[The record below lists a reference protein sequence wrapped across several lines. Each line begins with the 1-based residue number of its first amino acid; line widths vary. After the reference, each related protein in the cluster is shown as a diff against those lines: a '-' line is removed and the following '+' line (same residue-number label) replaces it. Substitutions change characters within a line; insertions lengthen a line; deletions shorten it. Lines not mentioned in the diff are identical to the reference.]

1 MAKIESV
8 KVPDN
13 SEYNL
18 KDAVSGYASK
28 VTSATNGHLA
38 GLNASGDLTDS
49 GVASADVVT
58 KVSGGTTNNLVKLD
72 SNGKIADS
80 GILATDVVTKVT
92 GGTTDDLVKLDS
104 NGKIADAGKKVSDLA
119 EKDDISSLI
128 ETGATAS
135 QQITAGTYFYLNGN
149 LVRAKTTIGQGNPFT
164 ENTNY
169 ESVTVGGE
177 LININTT
184 ISMLSKSDSYSSGT
198 HDANDFEPYSVY
210 MATGSST
217 THLPSTSDT
226 WLVMTFGYDATN
238 KFQLCVRK
246 GANAAF
252 IRYCMSGTWRSW
264 KVISDWT

>member
-1 MAKIESV
+1 MANIESV
-8 KVPDN
+8 KLPDN
-13 SEYNL
+13 TEYNL

-135 QQITAGTYFYLNGN
+135 QAISSGTYFYLNGA
-149 LVRAKTTIGQGNPFT
+149 LVRAKTAIASGATFT

-169 ESVTVGGE
+169 ESVTVGAQLTALNSNLGKQMT
-177 LININTT
+177 LTLNT
-184 ISMLSKSDSYSSGT
+184 G
-198 HDANDFEPYSVY
+198 
-210 MATGSST
+210 G
-217 THLPSTSDT
+217 
-226 WLVMTFGYDATN
+226 G
-238 KFQLCVRK
+238 
-246 GANAAF
+246 
-252 IRYCMSGTWRSW
+252 
-264 KVISDWT
+264 